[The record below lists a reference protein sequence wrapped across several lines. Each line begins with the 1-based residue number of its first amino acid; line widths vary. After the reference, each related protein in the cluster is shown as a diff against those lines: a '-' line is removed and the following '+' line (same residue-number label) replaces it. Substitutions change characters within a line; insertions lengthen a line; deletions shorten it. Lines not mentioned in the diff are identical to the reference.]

1 MDCDA
6 FLPDDYVE
14 SGTERVEI
22 YQRLTES
29 VSAEEFD
36 DIRLELQDRFGK
48 LPEPVENLLNFLSI
62 RILGKRL
69 GLKSISIRDS
79 EMKAEFAPEML
90 NFDGEPF
97 KKWLGS
103 MLENATQPFEFYQN
117 DGFGIRLNL
126 DTKNGHKMLIIKE
139 FVGSLIESKS

>member
-1 MDCDA
+1 M
-6 FLPDDYVE
+6 
-14 SGTERVEI
+14 
-22 YQRLTES
+22 TES

-79 EMKAEFAPEML
+79 EMKAEFASERL

-126 DTKNGHKMLIIKE
+126 DSKNGHKMLIIKD
-139 FVGSLIESKS
+139 FVGSLIKSHN